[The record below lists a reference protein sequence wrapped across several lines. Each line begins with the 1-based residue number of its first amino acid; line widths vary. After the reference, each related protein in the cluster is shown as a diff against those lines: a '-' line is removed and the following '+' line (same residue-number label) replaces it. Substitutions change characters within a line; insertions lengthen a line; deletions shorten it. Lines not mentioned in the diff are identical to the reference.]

1 MTMIWPFL
9 VVLAP
14 ALLSAVLG
22 LFVTVTPW
30 VVSTFKPWF
39 HQVLKSEEKVEHLRD
54 QVVAISFIGP
64 AAGIVLGFSADTFGA
79 AIVGLAIFVLGQWIA
94 WKLVGMLERIRTE
107 SETLQASELIGSIA
121 QHLQEQEALRLA
133 SNRETWKD

>member
-64 AAGIVLGFSADTFGA
+64 AAGIVLGFSADTVGA

-121 QHLQEQEALRLA
+121 QHLQEQDALRLT
-133 SNRETWKD
+133 SNRETWRD